1 MPVGQ
6 RFAIISG
13 GTRVPEQWGFSMQK
27 LLRVLITALS
37 VSLLAPA
44 PASAGDKPPT
54 LYDNIRDG
62 FVSDGRQN
70 YPFVLRGV
78 AIEWDKSCKS
88 GKAADCLKLGKAF
101 EGGFGALA
109 ADQRAAVGYYMLAC
123 KRGAG
128 EGCTRAAE
136 MLREGTPGYTLPD
149 LARQQVE
156 IGCNQLKHQPS
167 CASLAVSQASAA
179 GPASANGEAL
189 LAQACTGG
197 DDAGCRMRA
206 NVLFY
211 QRGDAAS
218 RGEALK
224 LFEPA
229 CKARKAWGCM
239 GMADAYA
246 NGWGVTRDPARA
258 GEYQR
263 TGCLDSNGDKLR
275 LCTLYGTRLVTSR
288 NQKDLN
294 LGEQILNASCHANDG
309 LACYQLGQLGLAP
322 PAGATTTIQEAMY
335 YARRGCELGE
345 AGACSVLGGIYAGSS
360 TEVDSD
366 PAAAIALLDRGCS
379 LGDQAACRLAA
390 QLVSS
395 DPQLRQRVPA
405 INPAAPAAEQLRRA
419 EQAVTSGNQ
428 MEGLQAIARL
438 MHEGNEDAEWLLGSY
453 MYYGL
458 PGVFGDERR
467 ADALVLFEN
476 AARVGHVDAAIFMGM
491 AYWYGREVPEDQ
503 AKALNYMSIAAAR
516 GSAEAG
522 AIRRSMLAEPARQEQ
537 ARRQREYAEWE
548 AQRREYWATHP
559 PINATWSAPSSIYN
573 PAPTGRSVSQIYD
586 EANFNNAISYYS
598 GGTSV
603 CAAGNR
609 YC

>member
-1 MPVGQ
+1 MHKYLRAFIAVS
-6 RFAIISG
+6 AA
-13 GTRVPEQWGFSMQK
+13 
-27 LLRVLITALS
+27 LLVLP
-37 VSLLAPA
+37 SL
-44 PASAGDKPPT
+44 ASAGDKPPT
-54 LYDNIRDG
+54 PYDHTRAG

-70 YPFVLRGV
+70 YPFTLLGV
-78 AIEWDKSCKS
+78 TIEWDLSCSK

-101 EGGFGALA
+101 ENGFGALEP
-109 ADQRAAVGYYMLAC
+109 DQRAAVGYYMLAC

-128 EGCTRAAE
+128 EGCTRAAT
-136 MLREGTPGYTLPD
+136 MLSEGTPGYKLPD
-149 LARQQVE
+149 LARQQME
-156 IGCNQLKHQPS
+156 IGCNQLKYQPS
-167 CASLAVSQASAA
+167 CASLATSQAVAA
-179 GPASANGEAL
+179 GPTSSGGDAL
-189 LAQACTGG
+189 LAQACSGG
-197 DDAGCRMRA
+197 DDTGCRIRA
-206 NVLFY
+206 NTLFY
-211 QRGDAAS
+211 QRSDAAS
-218 RGEALK
+218 RGEAIK

-246 NGWGVTRDPARA
+246 NGWGVGRDQGRA
-258 GEYQR
+258 GEFQR
-263 TGCLDSNGDKLR
+263 TGCLESNGDKLR
-275 LCTLYGTRLVTSR
+275 LCTLHGTRLVASR
-288 NQKDLN
+288 SKADLN

-335 YARRGCELGE
+335 YSRRGCELGQ
-345 AGACSVLGGIYAGSS
+345 ASACSVLGGIYAGSS

-366 PAAAIALLDRGCS
+366 LAAAIALLDRGCK
-379 LGDQAACRLAA
+379 LGDQSGCSLATK
-390 QLVSS
+390 LVAS

-405 INPAAPAAEQLRRA
+405 ISPAAPAAEQLRRA
-419 EQAVTSGNQ
+419 EQAVASGNP
-428 MEGLQAIARL
+428 MNGLIAVMRL
-438 MHEGNEDAEWLLGSY
+438 VREGNEDAEWLMGGW

-458 PGVFGDERR
+458 PGFFGPEKRGDG
-467 ADALVLFEN
+467 LILFEN

-491 AYWYGREVPEDQ
+491 AYWYGPEVPEDH
-503 AKALNYMSIAAAR
+503 AKGLNYMSIAAAR

-559 PINATWSAPSSIYN
+559 PISATWSAPSSIYN

-603 CAAGNR
+603 CASSNR